1 MNPVLSRSKTGDPMK
16 PKLLDGIRVLDLT
29 NVLSG
34 PFATL
39 HLSLLGAEV
48 IKIENPADGD
58 LARKLGNVLPLND
71 RLMGTSFLAQNAN
84 KKSLTLNLKDPEG
97 KEIFLKLAGTA
108 DVVVENFRPDVMKRL
123 GVGYPVL
130 SAANPRIIYCAISGF
145 GATGPDAMKPAYDQ
159 IIQGLS
165 GVMAINGDE
174 RLNPL
179 RCGFPV
185 CDTVGGLN
193 AAFAIMAALYFR
205 ERTGE
210 GQFIDVALLDSIMPL
225 MGWVAANL
233 LIGGQ
238 QPVLMGNDNFTAAPS
253 GTFATKDGY
262 LNIAANKQEQWE
274 TVADVLGVPELK
286 KDPRFEKRDARK
298 RNRKALTPLL
308 ETKLKENTT
317 DHWVDTLNERGVP
330 SGAILSLE
338 AALKQ
343 AQIQHRETIRAVRD
357 DDLGELKLFNLT
369 AKFEKSAGDV
379 VSPPPRLG
387 AHTEEYLTELGYTKD
402 RIRELREK
410 AVV

>member
-1 MNPVLSRSKTGDPMK
+1 MK

-29 NVLSG
+29 NVLAG

-48 IKIENPADGD
+48 IKIENPAEGD

-97 KEIFLKLAGTA
+97 KEIFLKLARTA

-123 GVGYPVL
+123 GVGYQVL

-286 KDPRFEKRDARK
+286 NDPRFEKRDARK

-357 DDLGELKLFNLT
+357 DALGELKLFNLT
-369 AKFEKSAGDV
+369 AKFEKSPGDV